1 MFKKKPQIKTLS
13 PLRSSDRRRTA
24 DRIILDYKLDLPA
37 GNNETPEGKAAAVE
51 ARTALR
57 NSLLPDNALS
67 AKFTTTSGPNLK
79 EIHGTVYV
87 GGHEAG
93 DQRVLWFSIDD
104 KLYPTVY
111 TLWRNPGI
119 LPLLHTPGVV
129 IQKIQGGADLMTPG
143 LAGPPFPPGATKGAV
158 VAVASLDHASVPV
171 AVGTCEIDISALQE
185 TRGAKGHAVKSIHW
199 AGDDLWDWSTSGKS
213 GVSPPHELEGWISG
227 EASISA
233 SLQNQ
238 SLNDDHDEEDADE
251 GGVSLV
257 EPDTKNGL
265 SSREDLAE
273 VVDMPEEEDI
283 STKGTYAGLVSTQW
297 LISCRHRS
305 RLLASFSVWRTSP
318 PRDIS

>member
-24 DRIILDYKLDLPA
+24 DRIISDYKLELPP
-37 GNNETPEGKAAAVE
+37 GDDETPEGKAAAVE

-57 NSLLPDNALS
+57 NSLLPDSALS
-67 AKFTTTSGPNLK
+67 AKFSTTSGPNLK
-79 EIHGTVYV
+79 EVHGTVYV

-93 DQRVLWFSIDD
+93 DQRVLWFSIED

-119 LPLLHTPGVV
+119 VPLLHTPGIV

-143 LAGPPFPPGATKGAV
+143 LAGPPFPSGATKGAI
-158 VAVASLDHASVPV
+158 VAVASLDHPSVPV
-171 AVGTCEIDISALQE
+171 AIGTCEIDISALTD

-199 AGDDLWDWSTSGKS
+199 SGDELWDWSTSGKS
-213 GVSPPHELEGWISG
+213 GLTSPEELEGWVSEEAGIST
-227 EASISA
+227 

-238 SLNDDHDEEDADE
+238 SLEDDDDEEELEE

-265 SSREDLAE
+265 SSKEDLAE
-273 VVDMPEEEDI
+273 VVDMPEEEDM
-283 STKGTYAGLVSTQW
+283 STKGTYAL
-297 LISCRHRS
+297 R
-305 RLLASFSVWRTSP
+305 WRDS
-318 PRDIS
+318 D